1 MSTSSISS
9 ISVATIIVVIIAI
22 AGAVVVIVNPSTLSF
37 DQYVKDVSIAAA
49 GLAVGRGIDS
59 QSRP

>member
-1 MSTSSISS
+1 MNTTSLSSIA
-9 ISVATIIVVIIAI
+9 VATVLVVIIAV
-22 AGAVVVIVNPSTLSF
+22 AGAVVVIVEPSTLSF